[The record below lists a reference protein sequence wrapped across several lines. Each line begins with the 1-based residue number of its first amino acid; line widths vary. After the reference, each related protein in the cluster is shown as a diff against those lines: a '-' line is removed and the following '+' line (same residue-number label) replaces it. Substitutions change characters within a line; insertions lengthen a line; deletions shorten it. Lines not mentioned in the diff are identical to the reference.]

1 MKASTAYR
9 LIAVAAGL
17 LVFGA
22 YLSDRDKVRV
32 EGNLSPTELDAIVSS
47 VEEWSA
53 PKLFRHIH
61 VRPASDGC
69 LTAWV
74 REPGNRWSVT
84 VFTNRLGTWQ
94 KFHWYLLEEGRRVD
108 WN

>member
-1 MKASTAYR
+1 MKASTACR
-9 LIAVAAGL
+9 LIAAVAGL

-22 YLSDRDKVRV
+22 YLSDRDTIRV
-32 EGNLSPTELDAIVSS
+32 EGNLSPTELETIVSN

-53 PKLFRHIH
+53 PKLFRTIE
-61 VRPASDGC
+61 VRRAPDGC
-69 LTAWV
+69 RTAWV